1 LPQETPELV
10 LPFSVLS
17 QNRREQFP
25 EETEKATVFCLAQME
40 KRKGGG
46 IVIKQPPEKIS
57 FIAKTYYPLWVAP
70 FHEANLVFDGLK
82 AHSHALLHPEIQEIP
97 AFIGSA
103 ERSSSS
109 RQAYAA
115 FLSDN
120 QNYFQVSDRQ
130 EKTVL
135 DGLLAEPAFLQGFD
149 TYVAEAGLFEASR
162 NVTVLPSTIDG
173 TVISLA
179 INELESLKAKFAE
192 EVRDLGKGMKL
203 LNATTKEFAKN
214 LLDQIRETR
223 DSFNKELKKHRGP
236 VEEKV
241 KEIRSKCD
249 AEITV
254 ISKKFEKELLRLQKE
269 KVKREKTKDQL
280 NRRVE
285 HCEAEIKTSAKSKN
299 AVGERKWK
307 EEREKLKKELSI
319 VESEIKRFEKDLK
332 ETEDKKTAE
341 ILTIKSNC
349 DSKAQEA
356 NRELVEIES
365 SRDAKT
371 QILKQEID
379 KMEELTSTIIKQM
392 DNTAKLREASITVP
406 DKLGIQPKQKKL
418 SIIYMPFYLVCF
430 QSASR
435 KRYMV
440 IPPSTVNSVKLLV
453 KLKGAL
459 GKARIKQL
467 FNPRSPAIGS
477 FLSKFPSLMEK
488 NAVFERETNEAG
500 EKTDLLKASV
510 AREQIES
517 GLRQLRA
524 EGWFSDKEYEAFSK
538 ILP

>member
-1 LPQETPELV
+1 LPQETSELA

-25 EETEKATVFCLAQME
+25 EETEKAAVFCLAEME

-46 IVIKQPPEKIS
+46 LVIKQPPERIS
-57 FIAKTYYPLWVAP
+57 FIVKTYYPLWVAP
-70 FHEANLVFDGLK
+70 FHATNLVFDGLK
-82 AHSHALLHPEIQEIP
+82 AHSHALLHSEIQEIP

-109 RQAYAA
+109 RQAYTA
-115 FLSDN
+115 FLSEN

-130 EKTVL
+130 EKTIL
-135 DGLLAEPAFLQGFD
+135 DGLLAEPVFLRDFD
-149 TYVAEAGLFEASR
+149 TYVAEAGPFEASR
-162 NVTVLPSTIDG
+162 NVTVLPSTIDEA
-173 TVISLA
+173 VISSA

-203 LNATTKEFAKN
+203 LNATTKDLAKN
-214 LLDQIRETR
+214 ILDEIKETR
-223 DSFNKELKKHRGP
+223 DSFNEELKKHRGP
-236 VEEKV
+236 VGEKV
-241 KEIRSKCD
+241 KEIRGKCD

-254 ISKKFEKELLRLQKE
+254 ISEKFEEELLRLQKK

-280 NRRVE
+280 NRRIE
-285 HCEAEIKTSAKSKN
+285 HCEAEIKTSAKSKS

-307 EEREKLKKELSI
+307 EERKKLKKDLSI
-319 VESEIKRFEKDLK
+319 VESEIKRLEKDLK
-332 ETEDKKTAE
+332 ETEDKKTGE

-349 DSKAQEA
+349 DSKVQEA

-365 SRDAKT
+365 SRDAKI
-371 QILKQEID
+371 QILKREID
-379 KMEELTSTIIKQM
+379 KMEELTSAIIKHM
-392 DNTAKLREASITVP
+392 DNTAKLREASITAL
-406 DKLGIQPKQKKL
+406 DKLGIQPKQKEL

-430 QSASR
+430 QFDSR
-435 KRYMV
+435 KHYMV

-467 FNPRSPAIGS
+467 FTPRSSAIAS
-477 FLSKFPSLMEK
+477 ILSKFPSLMEK

-500 EKTDLLKASV
+500 GKTDMLKATA

-524 EGWFSDKEYEAFSK
+524 EGWVSDKEYETFTK
-538 ILP
+538 MLP